1 MVIKLF
7 CQLDWTAIKLNTEKW
22 KTLRKGG
29 LLCFRV
35 FYIKLTFADG
45 KAEVMNVKKAMKLQ
59 TKLTLLV
66 IAVVFVSISII
77 ISFVASWMTGN
88 IESKAR
94 TNIMNVAEMVAHSRE
109 IINALEAKDPNRK
122 IGPYITMQLQNL
134 EQGEYIIVADMEGIR
149 YSHPNPEMIG
159 ERFVGG
165 DEYRVVQSG
174 ETYISEATGTL
185 GKSLRAFTPIYD
197 SENKREI
204 GFVSVGTLTH
214 SVETAKHTA
223 ILSIILIG
231 LGGLTAGVIGSFL
244 LANNIKNTLLGLEPE
259 EITKLY
265 NEKMGILDA
274 IHEGLI
280 AVDHRGRI
288 TLINDAALN
297 ILPPEN
303 RINKE
308 QLIGKNIEEV
318 IPSTRMINVL
328 ETGKSEFE
336 KEQRINNTIIMT
348 NRIPIM
354 NRGKVVGAIASFSDK
369 TEVIKMA
376 EELTGV
382 QKMAWS
388 LRAQN
393 HEFMNKLHTIAGL
406 IQLEEYEEALQFIS
420 DVAKV
425 RSNISNIL
433 TGNIKDPSLSAL
445 LLAKYNKAEECRVT
459 LNIDENSKLTKLPEY
474 MTSEEIVSVVGNLI
488 ENSLDE
494 VKNDGTGL
502 IYIKII
508 EDGHFLTIKMKDNG
522 GGIPVDHRETI
533 YEQGFSTKEGQRGHG
548 MYIVKKIIDE
558 SNGKIELVV
567 DDGVFWNITIPM
579 TWSDKLDSSNDC

>member
-1 MVIKLF
+1 M
-7 CQLDWTAIKLNTEKW
+7 
-22 KTLRKGG
+22 
-29 LLCFRV
+29 
-35 FYIKLTFADG
+35 
-45 KAEVMNVKKAMKLQ
+45 KKAMKLQ
-59 TKLTLLV
+59 TKITLLV
-66 IAVVFVSISII
+66 ITVVFVSISII

-109 IINALEAKDPNRK
+109 IVDALEAKDPNRK
-122 IGPYITMQLQNL
+122 IGPYVNMQLKNL
-134 EQGEYIIVADMEGIR
+134 EQVEYIIVADSEGIR

-159 ERFVGG
+159 KRFVGG
-165 DEYRVVQSG
+165 DEYRVAQKG

-197 SENKREI
+197 AENKREI

-214 SVETAKHTA
+214 SIETAKHTA
-223 ILSIILIG
+223 ILYIILIA
-231 LGGLTAGVIGSFL
+231 LGGLTVGIIGAFL

-274 IHEGLI
+274 IHEGLV

-288 TLINDAALN
+288 TLINDSALN
-297 ILPPEN
+297 ILHFEN

-308 QLIGKNIEEV
+308 NIIGQNIEEV
-318 IPSTRMINVL
+318 IPNTRMINVL
-328 ETGKSEFE
+328 ETGESEFE

-348 NRIPIM
+348 NRVPIM
-354 NRGKVVGAIASFSDK
+354 NRGKVVGAIASFRDK
-369 TEVIKMA
+369 TEVTRMA
-376 EELTGV
+376 EELTGIK
-382 QKMAWS
+382 KMAWS

-406 IQLEEYEEALQFIS
+406 IQLEEYDEALQFIS

-433 TGNIKDPSLSAL
+433 TENIKDVSLSAL
-445 LLAKYNKAEECRVT
+445 LLSKYNKAEECRVK
-459 LNIDENSKLTKLPEY
+459 LKIDENSKLTKLPQY

-494 VKNDGTGL
+494 VKNDGTGF
-502 IYIKII
+502 IYIKIV
-508 EDGHFLTIKMKDNG
+508 ENEHFLSIKVKDNG
-522 GGIPVDHRETI
+522 GGIPLEYREKI

-558 SNGKIELVV
+558 FNGTIKFDV
-567 DDGVFWNITIPM
+567 DEGVLWDITIPM
-579 TWSDKLDSSNDC
+579 TRSDKLD

>member
-1 MVIKLF
+1 M
-7 CQLDWTAIKLNTEKW
+7 
-22 KTLRKGG
+22 
-29 LLCFRV
+29 
-35 FYIKLTFADG
+35 
-45 KAEVMNVKKAMKLQ
+45 KKAMKLQ

-109 IINALEAKDPNRK
+109 IVNALEAKDPNRK

-134 EQGEYIIVADMEGIR
+134 EQVEYIIVADMEGIR

-308 QLIGKNIEEV
+308 QLVGKNIEEV

-354 NRGKVVGAIASFSDK
+354 NRGKVVGAIASFRDK

-459 LNIDENSKLTKLPEY
+459 LSIDENSKLTKLPEY

-567 DDGVFWNITIPM
+567 EDGVFWNITIPM

>member
-22 KTLRKGG
+22 KTLRKEG

-354 NRGKVVGAIASFSDK
+354 NRGKVVGAIASFRDK

>member
-22 KTLRKGG
+22 KTLRKEG

-134 EQGEYIIVADMEGIR
+134 EQVEYIIVADMEGIR

-280 AVDHRGRI
+280 AVDQRGRI

-354 NRGKVVGAIASFSDK
+354 NRGKVVGAIASFRDK